1 MPKARSKAFTRIRAE
16 VLRIVASIP
25 PGYFTTYGTIAHHM
39 NVVPLH
45 VGSVLASLTGEEAAA
60 LPWHRVVG
68 SDARL
73 SRMRDPKTRKTQRA
87 RLGAEGM
94 KISKQGVILDSDAHF
109 HCVGP
114 RRSIRWS
121 EG

>member
-1 MPKARSKAFTRIRAE
+1 MPKAKSKAFLRIRAE
-16 VLRIVASIP
+16 VLRIVATIP
-25 PGYFTTYGTIAHHM
+25 PGQFTTYGTIAHHM

-45 VGSVLASLTGEEAAA
+45 VGSALASLTEEESAT

-68 SDARL
+68 ADARL
-73 SRMRDPKTRKTQRA
+73 SKMTSRETQAKQRA
-87 RLGAEGM
+87 RLDAEGM
-94 KISKQGVILDSDAHF
+94 KISKTGHILDADAHF
-109 HCVGP
+109 HYPGP

>member
-1 MPKARSKAFTRIRAE
+1 MPKPKSKAFTRIRAE

-25 PGYFTTYGTIAHHM
+25 PGYFTTYGTIAVHM

-45 VGSVLASLTGEEAAA
+45 VGSALASLTEAEAAV

-73 SRMRDPKTRKTQRA
+73 SKMSDAQTAATQRA
-87 RLGAEGM
+87 RLEAEGM

-109 HCVGP
+109 YYVGP

-121 EG
+121 AG